1 MTQLILDVGGQALAM
16 PESKKG
22 GYTCDEPELLQNADM
37 ISGRRTR
44 EYRGRV
50 WVITHQYGYLND
62 ADMERFILACQAG
75 SSDSILCSF
84 LPQGATEL
92 QTALFYVTTYR
103 KPKFMWSRVVTE
115 YGEEVAKPVWGDY
128 YVELREVK
136 PHARSN

>member
-22 GYTCDEPELLQNADM
+22 GYDIQEEELFQDVDM
-37 ISGRRTR
+37 ISRRRTR

-50 WVITHQYGYLND
+50 WVISHQYGYLND

-75 SSDSILCSF
+75 TSGSILCSF

-92 QTALFYVTTYR
+92 QTALFYVTAYR

-136 PHARSN
+136 PHA

>member
-22 GYTCDEPELLQNADM
+22 GYDIQEEELFQDVDM
-37 ISGRRTR
+37 ISKRRTR

-50 WVITHQYGYLND
+50 WVISHQYGYLND

-75 SSDSILCSF
+75 SSGSILCSF

-92 QTALFYVTTYR
+92 QTALFYVTAYR

-136 PHARSN
+136 PHA

>member
-22 GYTCDEPELLQNADM
+22 GYDIREEELFQDVDM
-37 ISGRRTR
+37 ISRRRTR

-50 WVITHQYGYLND
+50 WVISHQYGYLND

-75 SSDSILCSF
+75 SSGSILCSF

-92 QTALFYVTTYR
+92 QTSLFFVTSYR
-103 KPKFMWSRVVTE
+103 KPKFMWSRPVTE
-115 YGEEVAKPVWGDY
+115 NGAEISKPVWGDY

-136 PHARSN
+136 PHA